1 MYKAYQKDN
10 KGSKYIMND
19 AGSLAKVSLNRINV
33 LSTIWSDK
41 FIAMYI

>member
-1 MYKAYQKDN
+1 MYKAYQNDN

-41 FIAMYI
+41 FG